1 MLIKFE
7 YHGRYLMLDC
17 QPLEIISDII
27 NILKIKLSISRNM
40 RLIYD
45 KKILNNSE
53 TLLSYNIREH
63 SIIYI
68 LFTDNIIGGEF
79 GGSSKLFTDPTK
91 VMPKD
96 IKISSKG
103 PSYRTVTEGMNLFGI
118 CKNKKCLA
126 YDKEVIHMFG
136 YGTFDVINGDKE
148 NIICPSCEFPLIS
161 IDTCGFWKCKYFYK
175 GTKFENKKLKEVNYS
190 NINNSQDSIDYF
202 NKGNDNE
209 NKSLWVELKITA
221 DKL

>member
-1 MLIKFE
+1 M
-7 YHGRYLMLDC
+7 
-17 QPLEIISDII
+17 
-27 NILKIKLSISRNM
+27 
-40 RLIYD
+40 
-45 KKILNNSE
+45 SE
-53 TLLSYNIREH
+53 
-63 SIIYI
+63 
-68 LFTDNIIGGEF
+68 
-79 GGSSKLFTDPTK
+79 
-91 VMPKD
+91 D

-103 PSYRTVTEGMNLFGI
+103 PSYRTVKEGMNLFGI

-126 YDKEVIHMFG
+126 YNKEVIHMFG
-136 YGTFDVINGDKE
+136 YGTFDAINGDKE

-175 GTKFENKKLKEVNYS
+175 GKKFENNKLEEVNYS

>member
-1 MLIKFE
+1 MLIRFE
-7 YHGRYLMLDC
+7 YHGSYLMLDC
-17 QPLEIISDII
+17 QPLEIISDI
-27 NILKIKLSISRNM
+27 
-40 RLIYD
+40 
-45 KKILNNSE
+45 KKILAIRFMIDRDFKLIYNHKPLNDSE
-53 TLLSYNIREH
+53 TLLSNNIKEH

-68 LFTDNIIGGEF
+68 IYLKNLNGGEF
-79 GGSSKLFTDPTK
+79 GGSGKLFTDPTK
-91 VMPKD
+91 VMPKE
-96 IKISSKG
+96 IKITTEG
-103 PSYRTVTEGMNLFGI
+103 PSYRTVIEGMNLFGI
-118 CKNKKCLA
+118 CKNKNCLA
-126 YDKEVIHMFG
+126 YNKEVIHMFG

-175 GTKFENKKLKEVNYS
+175 GKKFEGNKLEEVNYS

-221 DKL
+221 NKL